1 MGERWP
7 NSILGRVSGGR
18 VALHGGQGPAVIE
31 EQTMPVNPYES
42 STAERAARSD
52 PELIARVQAIET
64 VLPTLATRAQLEQ
77 LRGEM
82 KEGLGAVRV
91 ELKEEAGT
99 LRAEMKDGFAAVNET
114 IGALRAEMKDGTAAV
129 NETIG
134 ALRAEMKDGT
144 AAVNETI
151 GALRAEMKDGTAAMN
166 VTIGALRAEMKDGT
180 AAMNVTI
187 GALRA
192 EMKEGFG
199 AGRAEM
205 HKTTSD
211 HHLATQGVIFGAIKW
226 SVGFVFGLIG
236 LAATVFAAVSP
247 FIKSH

>member
-1 MGERWP
+1 
-7 NSILGRVSGGR
+7 
-18 VALHGGQGPAVIE
+18 
-31 EQTMPVNPYES
+31 MPVNPYES

-91 ELKEEAGT
+91 ELKEEAGALRT
-99 LRAEMKDGFAAVNET
+99 EIGALRTETKAEIGGLRAEMKDGFAAVNVT

-134 ALRAEMKDGT
+134 ALRAEMK
-144 AAVNETI
+144 
-151 GALRAEMKDGTAAMN
+151 
-166 VTIGALRAEMKDGT
+166 
-180 AAMNVTI
+180 
-187 GALRA
+187 
-192 EMKEGFG
+192 EGLG

>member
-1 MGERWP
+1 MAGE
-7 NSILGRVSGGR
+7 
-18 VALHGGQGPAVIE
+18 GPLLIE

-42 STAERAARSD
+42 GEAEHAARSD

-82 KEGLGAVRV
+82 REGLGAVRV
-91 ELKEEAGT
+91 ALKEEAGALRT
-99 LRAEMKDGFAAVNET
+99 EIGALRIETKAEIGGLRAEMKDGFAAVNGT
-114 IGALRAEMKDGTAAV
+114 IGSLRAETKAEIGGLRAETKAEIGGLRAEMKDGFATV

-134 ALRAEMKDGT
+134 ALRAEMK
-144 AAVNETI
+144 
-151 GALRAEMKDGTAAMN
+151 
-166 VTIGALRAEMKDGT
+166 
-180 AAMNVTI
+180 
-187 GALRA
+187 
-192 EMKEGFG
+192 EGLG